1 MIHANGL
8 SLAVRAVFS
17 LWSRSLKVRFVNRD
31 IPDRISAEGRNA
43 IYVFW
48 HGSLFLLPY
57 THRNSG
63 CVIMVSES
71 RDGEIMARML
81 KHFGFEVVRGS
92 SKRKGLRAF
101 IGLINSMRKG
111 KSVAT
116 AVDGPRGP
124 LHKVK
129 KGMVLLA
136 GRLQVPIIPIATGVK
151 RYWVIE
157 RTWDKLIVPVP
168 FTGGVV
174 LYGEP
179 IMVNGTS
186 KEEIESKR
194 KDLEIVLC
202 RLTREAA
209 EVAATPGEV
218 ISVIG
223 KGSRPVLPN
232 VQQNP
237 YQR

>member
-1 MIHANGL
+1 MIYTKGL
-8 SLAVRAVFS
+8 SFAVWAVFS
-17 LWSRSLKVRFVNRD
+17 LWSRSLKVHFVNRD
-31 IPDRISAEGRNA
+31 ISDRIFAEGMNA
-43 IYVFW
+43 IFAFW

-57 THRNSG
+57 SHRNSG
-63 CVIMVSES
+63 SVIMVSES
-71 RDGEIMARML
+71 RDGEIMVRML

-92 SKRKGLRAF
+92 SKRKGHRAL
-101 IGLINSMRKG
+101 IGLINSIRQG

-129 KGMVLLA
+129 KGVVFLA
-136 GRLQVPIIPIATGVK
+136 GRLQVPIIPVATGVK
-151 RYWVIE
+151 RYWVME
-157 RTWDKLIVPVP
+157 KTWDKLIVPAP
-168 FTGGVV
+168 FTEGVV

-179 IMVNGTS
+179 IKVNGTS

-209 EVAATPGEV
+209 EDAAAPREDIPV
-218 ISVIG
+218 IRN
-223 KGSRPVLPN
+223 RPWSS
-232 VQQNP
+232 Q
-237 YQR
+237 

>member
-1 MIHANGL
+1 MIHARGL
-8 SLAVRAVFS
+8 SFAAWAVVS
-17 LWSRSLKVRFVNRD
+17 LWSRTLKVRFVNRD
-31 IPDRISAEGRNA
+31 IPDLISAEGRNV
-43 IYVFW
+43 IYAFW

-63 CVIMVSES
+63 HVIMVSES

-81 KHFGFEVVRGS
+81 KHFGFEVIRGS
-92 SKRKGLRAF
+92 SKRKGHRAL
-101 IGLINSMRKG
+101 IGLINSIRKG

-124 LHKVK
+124 RHKVK
-129 KGMVLLA
+129 EGVVFLA
-136 GRLQVPIIPIATGVK
+136 GRLQVPIIPVATGVR
-151 RYWVIE
+151 RYWVVE
-157 RTWDKLIVPVP
+157 KTWDKLTVPTP
-168 FTGGVV
+168 FTEGVV

-179 IMVNGTS
+179 IMVNEST

-209 EVAATPGEV
+209 ENAAAPKEEV
-218 ISVIG
+218 PVIRNRSQSSE
-223 KGSRPVLPN
+223 GSAKSSSTR
-232 VQQNP
+232 
-237 YQR
+237 

>member
-1 MIHANGL
+1 MIYKKGL
-8 SLAVRAVFS
+8 SFAVWAVFS
-17 LWSRSLKVRFVNRD
+17 LWSRSLKVHFVNRD
-31 IPDRISAEGRNA
+31 MPDRIFAEGRNA
-43 IYVFW
+43 IFAFW

-63 CVIMVSES
+63 SVIMVSES

-92 SKRKGLRAF
+92 SKRKGHRAL
-101 IGLINSMRKG
+101 IGLINSIRKG

-129 KGMVLLA
+129 KGVVFLA
-136 GRLQVPIIPIATGVK
+136 GRLQVPIIPVATGVK
-151 RYWVIE
+151 RYWVME
-157 RTWDKLIVPVP
+157 KTWDKLIVPAP
-168 FTGGVV
+168 FTEGVV

-179 IMVNGTS
+179 IKVNGTS
-186 KEEIESKR
+186 KEELESKR

-209 EVAATPGEV
+209 EDAAAPREEIPV
-218 ISVIG
+218 IRN
-223 KGSRPVLPN
+223 RPWSS
-232 VQQNP
+232 Q
-237 YQR
+237 

>member
-1 MIHANGL
+1 MICAKGL
-8 SLAVRAVFS
+8 SFVAWAVIS

-43 IYVFW
+43 IYAFW

-57 THRNSG
+57 THRNYG
-63 CVIMVSES
+63 TVIMVSES

-81 KHFGFEVVRGS
+81 KHFGLEVVRGS
-92 SKRKGLRAF
+92 SKRKGHRAL

-124 LHKVK
+124 LYKVK
-129 KGMVLLA
+129 QGVVFLA
-136 GRLQVPIIPIATGVK
+136 GRQQTPIIPVATGVK
-151 RYWVIE
+151 RYWVLE
-157 RTWDKLIVPVP
+157 KTWDKLIIPAP
-168 FTGGVV
+168 FTEGMV
-174 LYGEP
+174 LFGEP

-186 KEEIESKR
+186 KEEIESKC
-194 KDLEIVLC
+194 KDLEIVLY

-209 EVAATPGEV
+209 ARVAAQREEIPAIKSGPW
-218 ISVIG
+218 SS
-223 KGSRPVLPN
+223 KGSA
-232 VQQNP
+232 
-237 YQR
+237 